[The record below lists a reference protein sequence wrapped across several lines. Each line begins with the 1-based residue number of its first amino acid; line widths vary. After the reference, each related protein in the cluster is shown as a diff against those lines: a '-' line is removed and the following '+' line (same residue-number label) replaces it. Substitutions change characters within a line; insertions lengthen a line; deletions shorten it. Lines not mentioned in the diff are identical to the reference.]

1 MLDSTKLLSQ
11 LMRMINTDTLNVKR
25 EANVSPVSEIRE
37 TGDEIIVVLE
47 VPGIQ
52 SREDISFSIATTKA
66 FIKGVRQKL
75 NAGLHSNSDSG
86 KNRQEFAKSFTFP
99 FPVRPETASAT
110 YSKGILEL
118 KIKKMPEKVWEQVYV
133 HFLQ

>member
-1 MLDSTKLLSQ
+1 MLDSTKLLNQ
-11 LMRMINTDTLNVKR
+11 LLRMINTETFNVKK
-25 EANVSPVSEIRE
+25 EINVSPVSEIRE
-37 TGDEIIVVLE
+37 TVDEIIVTME

-52 SREDISFSIATTKA
+52 SREDIGFSITTTKA
-66 FIKGVRQKL
+66 YVKGVRQKL
-75 NAGLHSNSDSG
+75 NDGLHASSDSG
-86 KNRQEFAKSFTFP
+86 KARQEFAKSFTFP

-118 KIKKMPEKVWEQVYV
+118 KIKKMPEKVWDQVFV